1 MVHIKRIEL
10 SHFKS
15 FGGTTK
21 VPILPGFTVVSG
33 PNGSGKSNILDAL
46 LFCLG
51 LASSKGMRAD
61 RLPDLVNN
69 KHIGSGKAAETTV
82 SVTLDLTD
90 LGDLEDVVT
99 TITNVT
105 DAKDLIPIA
114 SSEEL
119 SEKSGQLN
127 EVWEEGDE
135 NGKVSEDST
144 YDSNGHG
151 CLELEE
157 SELESEAAK
166 EEQEDEIIT
175 VDQDD
180 KKIVAIAN
188 GDSLEWKVTR
198 RLRVGKKGNYTS
210 TFYVNG
216 QVSSAT
222 EVHDQLQKLRI
233 YPEGYN
239 VVLQGD
245 VTSIITMN
253 SRERREII
261 DELAGVAAFDRK
273 IQQTRK
279 TLDKVQEREEKCH
292 IIAQELV
299 ANRDRLAADRVKAEK
314 YRQLKEN
321 VQAKK
326 NQEKVLVWR
335 SLTQQQKELQSR
347 FTAGETEALQ
357 LGESIAKLDIEVKE
371 HSAKL
376 GILNT
381 KVKALGEDEQLSVA
395 SDLAT
400 QKAKLHQLKQKQEE
414 LTNTSQQKKLALSQT
429 QQNLEQYQGEIKQIE
444 HEKNKLEAEV
454 IPHLS
459 QQAIAA
465 KEVVSQS
472 RANAN
477 AIAEAS
483 EAWVQEQ
490 ASLSRQA
497 TTVQDVLNPQ
507 RTEQARISERYNQL
521 DSTIT
526 EQAQSLDGV
535 EAELKGKQAEYD
547 TLFGQVAKEQG
558 QVQGFAQQLAEAES
572 DRSLQQETQKR
583 LLTEQRDKQREL
595 DKLEATKQAQQEVQG
610 TYASKLILNS
620 NLSGIEGLVVQ
631 LGQVE
636 QRYRLALETA
646 AGGRLGFIVV
656 ESDLV
661 AAQGIE
667 LLKRERG
674 GRATFLPLNKIQAP
688 KLGNL
693 ATMRFGRGFVDWAV
707 NLVNS
712 DSRYDDI
719 FAYVFGGTIVFDTL
733 DNARS
738 SLGKHRI
745 VTLEGE
751 ILEVSGAMTGGSQS
765 SRSSLHFG
773 TAANRESGQVEA
785 LKERLAEIDRILSSY
800 DQRLASQIS
809 QIKELAEELTEARQ
823 LGRDNKILC
832 EQLEKEIKR
841 LTAQRELLIEQLNHN
856 RQEKATIQT
865 RLETLNSA
873 IPEQESKLQGLQQQL
888 QDLEESHSQSEWQQ
902 VRTLI
907 SSQEELQQ
915 LQESNLRQAETQLLD
930 LTNKYQRLREKIAE
944 AEQYITELSN
954 DQEAINLQQSAIN
967 AQSLEI
973 EQKISTAETQLE
985 QLSAKLGET
994 KQERDRME
1002 NNLRECR
1009 DRHQKQAWK
1018 LEKLQEAQQE
1028 RKGTLQTLQQQIAE
1042 QELELLDP
1050 LLEIPQLVNEDG
1062 IEAGESITFAN
1073 LHEQV
1078 EQLQKQIR
1086 NGEKRLEAM
1095 EPVNMLALEEYEK
1108 TEARLQEL
1116 SHKLDT
1122 IEAERT
1128 ELLLRVEKF
1137 TTLRFRAFKES
1148 YDAVNENFQKIY
1160 AELSDGD
1167 GHLQLEDENDPFNG
1181 GLNLVA
1187 HPKGKAVQKLSSM
1200 SGGEKSLTALGFIFS
1215 LQKYRPSPFYAFDE
1229 VDMFLDGA
1237 NVEKLSRMVKKQAQ
1251 QAQFLVVSLRRPMI
1265 EASERTIGVTQ
1276 ARGAHTQVLGIK
1288 MK

>member
-69 KHIGSGKAAETTV
+69 KHIGNGKAAEAIV
-82 SVTLDLTD
+82 SVTFDLTD
-90 LGDLEDVVT
+90 LGDLSDVVT
-99 TITNVT
+99 TVT
-105 DAKDLIPIA
+105 DARDLTLVS

-119 SEKSGQLN
+119 AAAIGNS
-127 EVWEEGDE
+127 
-135 NGKVSEDST
+135 
-144 YDSNGHG
+144 SNGNGNGHNEAEA
-151 CLELEE
+151 ELAEQE
-157 SELESEAAK
+157 SES
-166 EEQEDEIIT
+166 T

-180 KKIVAIAN
+180 KKIVAVAN
-188 GDSLEWKVTR
+188 SDSLEWKVTR
-198 RLRVGKKGNYTS
+198 RLRVGKNGNYTS
-210 TFYVNG
+210 TFYING
-216 QVSSAT
+216 EVSTAT
-222 EVHDQLQKLRI
+222 EVHEQLQKLRI

-279 TLDKVQEREEKCH
+279 TLDKVQEKEEKCH
-292 IIAQELV
+292 IIAQELI

-314 YRQLKEN
+314 YRKLKET
-321 VQAKK
+321 VQSKK
-326 NQEKVLVWR
+326 TQEKVLVWR
-335 SLTQQQKELQSR
+335 SLTQQQEELQNKLA
-347 FTAGETEALQ
+347 AGEAEAASLTK
-357 LGESIAKLDIEVKE
+357 SIAELDREVKAE
-371 HSAKL
+371 SDKL
-376 GILNT
+376 ETLNAR
-381 KVKALGEDEQLSVA
+381 VKALGEDEQLSVA

-400 QKAKLHQLKQKQEE
+400 QKAKQMTLQQKLGE
-414 LTNTSQQKKLALSQT
+414 LNNTSQQKQLALVQT
-429 QQNLEQYQGEIKQIE
+429 QQSLSQYQQEIKELGQ
-444 HEKNKLEAEV
+444 EKDCLESETV
-454 IPHLS
+454 PELTK
-459 QQAIAA
+459 QAIAA
-465 KEVVSQS
+465 RETVTESKN
-472 RANAN
+472 NAN

-490 ASLSRQA
+490 TNLSRQVGVIQS
-497 TTVQDVLNPQ
+497 TLNPQ
-507 RTEQARISERYNQL
+507 RTEQARINERYKQL
-521 DSTIT
+521 DNAIREQT
-526 EQAQSLDGV
+526 ESLEAID
-535 EAELKGKQAEYD
+535 AELKTKQSEYD
-547 TLFGQVAKEQG
+547 SLSDRVASEQG
-558 QVQGFAQQLAEAES
+558 HVQSVAQQLAEAES
-572 DRSLQQETQKR
+572 DRSLQQETQQR
-583 LLTEQRDKQREL
+583 LLKEQRDKQREL
-595 DKLEATKQAQQEVQG
+595 DKLEAKKQAQQEVQG
-610 TYASKLILNS
+610 THASKIILNS
-620 NLSGIEGLVVQ
+620 DLLGVEGMVAQ

-656 ESDLV
+656 ENDRV

-688 KLGNL
+688 RLGNM
-693 ATMRFGRGFVDWAV
+693 ATMRFGRGFIDLAV
-707 NLVNS
+707 NLV
-712 DSRYDDI
+712 DCDRRYDEI
-719 FAYVFGGTIVFDTL
+719 FAYVFAGTVVFDNL

-738 SLGKHRI
+738 SLGKYRI

-751 ILEVSGAMTGGSQS
+751 ILEVSGAMTGGSKS

-773 TAANRESGQVEA
+773 GMANREPEQVQV
-785 LKERLAEIDRILSSY
+785 LRERLAEIARILDSY
-800 DQRLASQIS
+800 DKRLATQIA
-809 QIKELAEELTEARQ
+809 QIQDLAEELTEARQ
-823 LGRDNKILC
+823 LGRDNKMLC
-832 EQLEKEIKR
+832 EQLEKDLKR
-841 LTAQRELLIEQLNHN
+841 LTGQRELLIDRLHNN
-856 RQEKATIQT
+856 RQERDTIQS
-865 RLETLNSA
+865 RLEILNRE
-873 IPEQESKLQGLQQQL
+873 IPEREAKLDELQQQL
-888 QDLEESHSQSEWQQ
+888 KVLENSHSQSEWQQ
-902 VRTLI
+902 VRSII
-907 SSQEELQQ
+907 SSQEEQ
-915 LQESNLRQAETQLLD
+915 LRQCEQVLRQAETKLLEV
-930 LTNKYQRLREKIAE
+930 TNSDRRAREKFAE
-944 AEQYITELSN
+944 AEQNIVQLTDNQTEIK
-954 DQEAINLQQSAIN
+954 QQQSAIDVKLTDL
-967 AQSLEI
+967 A
-973 EQKISTAETQLE
+973 QKITATEVELE
-985 QLSAKLGET
+985 KLSEKLGET
-994 KQERDRME
+994 KKERDRLE
-1002 NNLRECR
+1002 NKLKELR

-1018 LEKLQEAQQE
+1018 LEKLQESQQE
-1028 RKGTLQTLQQQIAE
+1028 RQATLQTLQQQIAE
-1042 QELELLDP
+1042 QELELPDP
-1050 LLEIPQLVNEDG
+1050 MPEIPQLINNEEM
-1062 IEAGESITFAN
+1062 EAGESITFAN
-1073 LHEQV
+1073 LQEQV
-1078 EQLQKQIR
+1078 EQLQRQIR

-1108 TEARLQEL
+1108 TETRLQEL
-1116 SHKLDT
+1116 SNKLDT

-1137 TTLRFRAFKES
+1137 TTLRLRAFKES

-1167 GHLQLEDENDPFNG
+1167 GHLQLEDEDDPFNG
-1181 GLNLVA
+1181 GLNLIA
-1187 HPKGKAVQKLSSM
+1187 HPKGKPVQKLSSM

-1251 QAQFLVVSLRRPMI
+1251 LAQFIVVSLRRPMI

>member
-69 KHIGSGKAAETTV
+69 KQISNGKVAEAVV

-90 LGDLEDVVT
+90 LGDLREVVT
-99 TITNVT
+99 AVT
-105 DAKDLIPIA
+105 DARDLTLVSSSQELQIA
-114 SSEEL
+114 INSDTDSNHNGNGNGDRETDLKPEEEL
-119 SEKSGQLN
+119 
-127 EVWEEGDE
+127 E
-135 NGKVSEDST
+135 NT
-144 YDSNGHG
+144 
-151 CLELEE
+151 
-157 SELESEAAK
+157 
-166 EEQEDEIIT
+166 T
-175 VDQDD
+175 VDRED

-188 GDSLEWKVTR
+188 GDSLEWKITR

-210 TFYVNG
+210 TFYING
-216 QVSSAT
+216 EVSTAT
-222 EVHDQLQKLRI
+222 EVHEQLQKLRI

-279 TLDKVQEREEKCH
+279 TLEKVKEREEKCH
-292 IIAQELV
+292 IIAQELI

-314 YRQLKEN
+314 YRKLKEN
-321 VQAKK
+321 VQEKK

-335 SLTQQQKELQSR
+335 SLIGQQQELQEKL
-347 FTAGETEALQ
+347 TGGETEAVKLT
-357 LGESIAKLDIEVKE
+357 ENIAKLDTEVKE
-371 HSAKL
+371 QTQQL
-376 GILNT
+376 ETLNVR
-381 KVKALGEDEQLSVA
+381 VKALGEDEQLSVA

-400 QKAKLHQLKQKQEE
+400 YKAKQLTLQQKQSESN
-414 LTNTSQQKKLALSQT
+414 NTSQQKQLDLVQT
-429 QQNLEQYQGEIKQIE
+429 QQNLELHQQEIEQLGK
-444 HEKNKLEAEV
+444 EKDRLEEE
-454 IPHLS
+454 IPTLTER
-459 QQAIAA
+459 AIATRESVTQS
-465 KEVVSQS
+465 KE
-472 RANAN
+472 NAD

-490 ASLSRQA
+490 ANLSRQVSA
-497 TTVQDVLNPQ
+497 IQEILNPQ

-521 DSTIT
+521 DNTIT
-526 EQAQSLDGV
+526 EQTESLAEID
-535 EAELKGKQAEYD
+535 AELQVKQAEYD
-547 TLFGQVAKEQG
+547 SLSGKVATSQARVRE
-558 QVQGFAQQLAEAES
+558 VAFRLAEAES
-572 DRSLQQETQKR
+572 DRSLQQETQQR
-583 LLTEQRDKQREL
+583 LLKEQRDKQREL
-595 DKLEATKQAQQEVQG
+595 DKLEAKTQAQQEAQG
-610 TYASKLILNS
+610 TLASKIILNS
-620 NLSGIEGLVVQ
+620 NLSGVEGLVVQ
-631 LGQVE
+631 LGQVDT
-636 QRYRLALETA
+636 RYRLALETA

-656 ESDLV
+656 ESDRI

-688 KLGNL
+688 RIGNM
-693 ATMRFGRGFVDWAV
+693 ATMRFGRGFIDLAV
-707 NLVNS
+707 NLV
-712 DSRYDDI
+712 DCEPRYDEI
-719 FAYVFGGTIVFDTL
+719 FAYVFGNTVVFDNL

-738 SLGKHRI
+738 DLGKHRI
-745 VTLEGE
+745 VTLEGD
-751 ILEVSGAMTGGSQS
+751 ILEVSGAMTGGSKS

-773 TAANRESGQVEA
+773 GTANRESGAEA
-785 LKERLAEIDRILSSY
+785 LKDRLAEIDRILDGY
-800 DQRLASQIS
+800 ERRIATQKAQI
-809 QIKELAEELTEARQ
+809 EDLAEELSEARQ
-823 LGRDNKILC
+823 LGRDNQILS
-832 EQLEKEIKR
+832 EQLAKDLKR
-841 LTAQRELLIEQLNHN
+841 LTGQRELLISQLQTN
-856 RQEKATIQT
+856 RQEKNTLSS
-865 RLETLNSA
+865 RLELLNRE
-873 IPEQESKLQGLQQQL
+873 IPERETQLDELQQQL
-888 QDLEESHSQSEWQQ
+888 KVLEESHSQSEWQQ
-902 VRTLI
+902 VREVI
-907 SSQEELQQ
+907 ANQEAQ
-915 LQESNLRQAETQLLD
+915 LRQHEQALRQAETQLLD
-930 LTNKYQRLREKIAE
+930 TANRHNRAREKFAE
-944 AEQYITELSN
+944 AERDIVRLNSDRDLIAEQQT
-954 DQEAINLQQSAIN
+954 AI
-967 AQSLEI
+967 
-973 EQKISTAETQLE
+973 ETQLTEIARKITAKEAELE

-994 KQERDRME
+994 KQLRDRTE
-1002 NNLRECR
+1002 TQLKELR

-1018 LEKLQEAQQE
+1018 LEKLESAQQE
-1028 RKGTLQTLQQQIAE
+1028 RQAILQTLQQQIAE
-1042 QELELLDP
+1042 RESELPDP
-1050 LLEIPQLVNEDG
+1050 LPEIPQLVNEG
-1062 IEAGESITFAN
+1062 VEAGESITFAN
-1073 LHEQV
+1073 IQEQV

-1137 TTLRFRAFKES
+1137 TTLRLRAFKES
-1148 YDAVNENFQKIY
+1148 FDAVNENFQKIY

-1167 GHLQLEDENDPFNG
+1167 GHLQLEDESDPFNG

-1187 HPKGKAVQKLSSM
+1187 HPKGKPVQKLSSM

-1251 QAQFLVVSLRRPMI
+1251 LAQFIVVSLRRPMI

>member
-1 MVHIKRIEL
+1 MVHIKRVEL

-69 KHIGSGKAAETTV
+69 KHIGSGKSAEAIV
-82 SVTLDLTD
+82 SVTFDLTD
-90 LGDLEDVVT
+90 LGDLSEVVT
-99 TITNVT
+99 TVT
-105 DAKDLIPIA
+105 DAKDLTLV
-114 SSEEL
+114 SSSQL
-119 SEKSGQLN
+119 KAAMDSG
-127 EVWEEGDE
+127 
-135 NGKVSEDST
+135 NGNGNGNG
-144 YDSNGHG
+144 NGHAVIEPEA
-151 CLELEE
+151 ELDTAE
-157 SELESEAAK
+157 
-166 EEQEDEIIT
+166 
-175 VDQDD
+175 VDRED
-180 KKIVAIAN
+180 KKIIAIAN
-188 GDSLEWKVTR
+188 GNSLEWKITR

-210 TFYVNG
+210 TFYING
-216 QVSSAT
+216 EVSSAT
-222 EVHDQLQKLRI
+222 EVHEQLQKLRI

-292 IIAQELV
+292 IIAQELI

-314 YRQLKEN
+314 YRKLKEK
-321 VQAKK
+321 VQEKK
-326 NQEKVLVWR
+326 NLEKVLIWR
-335 SLTQQQKELQSR
+335 SLTQQQEELQAKFR
-347 FTAGETEALQ
+347 LGETEAVSLTA
-357 LGESIAKLDIEVKE
+357 SIAKLDGEVRE
-371 HSAKL
+371 YSQQL
-376 GILNT
+376 ETLNA
-381 KVKALGEDEQLSVA
+381 KVKALGEDEQLTVA

-400 QKAKLHQLKQKQEE
+400 HKAKQLTLQQKQGE
-414 LTNTSQQKKLALSQT
+414 LNNASQQKQLALVQT
-429 QQNLEQYQGEIKQIE
+429 QQNLEQYQRDIKQFGK
-444 HEKNKLEAEV
+444 EKDKLEAEI
-454 IPHLS
+454 IPELTANANTARETVAES
-459 QQAIAA
+459 
-465 KEVVSQS
+465 K
-472 RANAN
+472 ANAN

-483 EAWVQEQ
+483 EAWVKEQ
-490 ASLSRQA
+490 ATLSRQVSDIQK
-497 TTVQDVLNPQ
+497 TLNPQ
-507 RTEQARISERYNQL
+507 LTDRARISERHSQL
-521 DSTIT
+521 NSTIESQT
-526 EQAQSLDGV
+526 QTLAEVD
-535 EAELKGKQAEYD
+535 AELNTKQAEYD
-547 TLFGQVAKEQG
+547 SLSGTVASEQAH
-558 QVQGFAQQLAEAES
+558 VRETAQQLAEAES
-572 DRSLQQETQKR
+572 DRSLQQETQER
-583 LLTEQRDKQREL
+583 LLKEQRDKQREL
-595 DKLEATKQAQQEVQG
+595 DKLEAKTQAQQEVQG
-610 TYASKLILNS
+610 TFASKIILNS
-620 NLSGIEGLVVQ
+620 NLSGVEGLVVQ

-656 ESDLV
+656 ESDRV
-661 AAQGIE
+661 AARGIE
-667 LLKRERG
+667 LLKQERG

-688 KLGNL
+688 RLGNM
-693 ATMRFGRGFVDWAV
+693 ATMRFGCGFIDLAV
-707 NLVNS
+707 NLVEC
-712 DSRYDDI
+712 DPRYDNI
-719 FAYVFGGTIVFDTL
+719 FAYVFGNTVVFDSL

-738 SLGKHRI
+738 QMGKHRI

-751 ILEVSGAMTGGSQS
+751 ILEASGAMTGGSKS

-773 TAANRESGQVEA
+773 GAANRESGQITA
-785 LKERLAEIDRILSSY
+785 LKERLAEIERILHNY
-800 DQRLASQIS
+800 DQRIANQKTQI
-809 QIKELAEELTEARQ
+809 QDLAEELTAARQ
-823 LGRDNKILC
+823 LGRDNKMLS
-832 EQLEKEIKR
+832 EQLEKDLKR
-841 LTAQRELLIEQLNHN
+841 LKGQRELLISQLHNN
-856 RQEKATIQT
+856 RQERDRLQS
-865 RLETLNSA
+865 RLETLERE
-873 IPEQESKLQGLQQQL
+873 IPQLEAQLAQLQQQL
-888 QDLEESHSQSEWQQ
+888 QVLEESHSQSEWQQ
-902 VRTLI
+902 VRAVIAKQEAEL
-907 SSQEELQQ
+907 SQHEQT
-915 LQESNLRQAETQLLD
+915 LRQAETQLLEIS
-930 LTNKYQRLREKIAE
+930 NQHQRATEKFAE
-944 AEQYITELSN
+944 AEADIIRIEGEQTEN
-954 DQEAINLQQSAIN
+954 KEQQTVVSHK
-967 AQSLEI
+967 LTEI
-973 EQKISTAETQLE
+973 AQKIADTEAELAQLT
-985 QLSAKLGET
+985 AKLGET
-994 KQERDRME
+994 KQERDRLE
-1002 NNLRECR
+1002 QQLKQLR
-1009 DRHQKQAWK
+1009 DRHQKQTWQ
-1018 LEKLQEAQQE
+1018 LEKLQSSQQE
-1028 RKGTLQTLQQQIAE
+1028 TQITLQSLQQQIAE
-1042 QELELLDP
+1042 RSAELP
-1050 LLEIPQLVNEDG
+1050 NPIPEIPQLINDEEL
-1062 IEAGESITFAN
+1062 EAGEAITFAN
-1073 LHEQV
+1073 LQEQV

-1137 TTLRFRAFKES
+1137 TTLRLRAFKES
-1148 YDAVNENFQKIY
+1148 FDAVNENFQKIY

-1187 HPKGKAVQKLSSM
+1187 HPKGKPVQKLSSM

-1251 QAQFLVVSLRRPMI
+1251 SAQFIVVSLRRPMI

>member
-1 MVHIKRIEL
+1 MVHIKRVEL

-21 VPILPGFTVVSG
+21 VPILPGFTVISG

-69 KHIGSGKAAETTV
+69 KHIGSGKAAETLV

-90 LGDLEDVVT
+90 LGDLSDVVT
-99 TITNVT
+99 TIS
-105 DAKDLIPIA
+105 DAKDLTPIT
-114 SSEEL
+114 SSAEL
-119 SEKSGQLN
+119 QEAMENHSDEDNHANEDDQSLEK
-127 EVWEEGDE
+127 V
-135 NGKVSEDST
+135 T
-144 YDSNGHG
+144 
-151 CLELEE
+151 
-157 SELESEAAK
+157 
-166 EEQEDEIIT
+166 T

-180 KKIVAIAN
+180 KKIIAIAN

-210 TFYVNG
+210 TFYING
-216 QVSSAT
+216 QVAT
-222 EVHDQLQKLRI
+222 ANDVHEQLQKLRI

-245 VTSIITMN
+245 VTSVITMN
-253 SRERREII
+253 SKERREII
-261 DELAGVAAFDRK
+261 DELAGVGAFDRK
-273 IQQTRK
+273 IGQTRK

-292 IIAQELV
+292 IIAQELI

-314 YRQLKEN
+314 YRKLKET
-321 VQAKK
+321 VQGKK

-335 SLTQQQKELQSR
+335 SLIQQQEELQAKVSV
-347 FTAGETEALQ
+347 GEAEKVQ
-357 LGESIAKLDIEVKE
+357 LADSIGKLDLEVKE
-371 HSAKL
+371 CSAKL
-376 GILNT
+376 ETLNAQ
-381 KVKALGEDEQLSVA
+381 VKALGEDEQLSVA

-400 QKAKLHQLKQKQEE
+400 QKAKQLTLQQKLEE
-414 LTNTSQQKKLALSQT
+414 LSHTSQQKQLALIQT
-429 QQNLEQYQGEIKQIE
+429 QQNLEQYQQEIEQLGKEKSKLAGE
-444 HEKNKLEAEV
+444 N
-454 IPHLS
+454 IPALTSLALS
-459 QQAIAA
+459 ARQT
-465 KEVVSQS
+465 VTQS
-472 RANAN
+472 KANAN
-477 AIAEAS
+477 AIAQAS

-490 ASLSRQA
+490 ANLSRQVTA
-497 TTVQDVLNPQ
+497 IQKTLNPQ
-507 RTEQARISERYNQL
+507 RTEQARINEKHNQL
-521 DSTIT
+521 NNNIESENHFLT
-526 EQAQSLDGV
+526 AV
-535 EAELKGKQAEYD
+535 EAELKAKQTEYD
-547 TLFGQVAKEQG
+547 ALSGQVTAEQA
-558 QVQGFAQQLAEAES
+558 QVQNIASQLAAAES
-572 DRSLQQETQKR
+572 DRALQLETQQR

-595 DKLEATKQAQQEVQG
+595 DKLEAKTQAQQEVQG
-610 TYASKLILNS
+610 TYASKIILNS

-631 LGQVE
+631 LGQVQ

-656 ESDLV
+656 ESDRI

-667 LLKRERG
+667 LLKQERG

-688 KLGNL
+688 KIGNV
-693 ATMRFGRGFVDWAV
+693 ATMRFGRGFIDLAV
-707 NLVNS
+707 NLVDC
-712 DSRYDDI
+712 DSRYDEI
-719 FAYVFGGTIVFDTL
+719 FAYVFGNTVVFDSL

-738 SLGKHRI
+738 SLGQHRI
-745 VTLEGE
+745 VTLEGD
-751 ILEVSGAMTGGSQS
+751 ILEVSGAMTGGSTS

-773 TAANRESGQVEA
+773 GSTNRESEQGLA
-785 LKERLAEIDRILSSY
+785 LQTRLAEIARILTNY
-800 DQRLASQIS
+800 EQRLANQLA
-809 QIKELAEELTEARQ
+809 QIKDLAEELTEARQ
-823 LGRDNKILC
+823 LGRDNKILA
-832 EQLEKEIKR
+832 EQLSKEITR
-841 LTAQRELLIEQLNHN
+841 LTAQKEVLINQLHNN
-856 RQEKATIQT
+856 RQERDVIQA
-865 RLETLNSA
+865 RLTELNQS
-873 IPEQESKLQGLQQQL
+873 IPEQEAQL
-888 QDLEESHSQSEWQQ
+888 QLLQEQLKVLEESHSQSEWQQ
-902 VRTLI
+902 VQAVI
-907 SSQEELQQ
+907 NQQEEQLQ
-915 LQESNLRQAETQLLD
+915 LQELNLRQAETQLLD
-930 LTNKYQRLREKIAE
+930 LSNRHQRLIEKNTEAQVYVTELNNAQTTIDTQQAEINHQLIEIKQKIANSE
-944 AEQYITELSN
+944 TEL
-954 DQEAINLQQSAIN
+954 
-967 AQSLEI
+967 
-973 EQKISTAETQLE
+973 
-985 QLSAKLGET
+985 AKLSEKLGVT
-994 KQERDRME
+994 KQERDRLE
-1002 NNLRECR
+1002 NELKQLR
-1009 DRHQKQAWK
+1009 DRYQKQAWQ
-1018 LEKLQEAQQE
+1018 LEKLNSIQQE
-1028 RKGTLQTLQQQIAE
+1028 RQATLQALEQQIVEQE
-1042 QELELLDP
+1042 QELPDP
-1050 LLEIPQLVNEDG
+1050 IPEISQLVNEEG
-1062 IEAGESITFAN
+1062 IEAGELLTFST
-1073 LHEQV
+1073 LQEQV

-1137 TTLRFRAFKES
+1137 TTLRLRAFKES
-1148 YDAVNENFQKIY
+1148 FDAVNENFQKIY

-1167 GHLQLEDENDPFNG
+1167 GHLQLEDEADPFNG

-1251 QAQFLVVSLRRPMI
+1251 SAQFIVVSLRRPMI

>member
-1 MVHIKRIEL
+1 MVHIKRVEL

-46 LFCLG
+46 LFCLN

-69 KHIGSGKAAETTV
+69 KHIANGKVAEAVV
-82 SVTLDLTD
+82 SVTFDLTD
-90 LGDLEDVVT
+90 LGDLSDVVT
-99 TITNVT
+99 TVT
-105 DAKDLIPIA
+105 DAKNLTLV
-114 SSEEL
+114 SSTEEL
-119 SEKSGQLN
+119 AEAMANGSKET
-127 EVWEEGDE
+127 E
-135 NGKVSEDST
+135 N
-144 YDSNGHG
+144 SNGHSVE
-151 CLELEE
+151 ELEE
-157 SELESEAAK
+157 VEEAEELEEVERAA
-166 EEQEDEIIT
+166 

-180 KKIVAIAN
+180 KKIMAIAN
-188 GDSLEWKVTR
+188 GDSLEWKITR
-198 RLRVGKKGNYTS
+198 RLRVAKKGNYTS
-210 TFYVNG
+210 TFYING
-216 QVSSAT
+216 EVSSAT
-222 EVHDQLQKLRI
+222 EVHEQLQKLRI

-253 SRERREII
+253 SKERREII
-261 DELAGVAAFDRK
+261 DELAGVGAFDRK

-292 IIAQELV
+292 IIAQELI

-314 YRQLKEN
+314 YRKLKEQ
-321 VQAKK
+321 V
-326 NQEKVLVWR
+326 QEKKIQEQVLVWR
-335 SLTQQQKELQSR
+335 SLTQQQEELQDR
-347 FTAGETEALQ
+347 FAVGETEAIQLQ
-357 LGESIAKLDIEVKE
+357 SSILKLDTEVTQE
-371 HSAKL
+371 STKL
-376 GILNT
+376 ETLNAQ
-381 KVKALGEDEQLSVA
+381 VKALGEDEQLSIA

-400 QKAKLHQLKQKQEE
+400 QKAKQLTLQQKLAE
-414 LTNTSQQKKLALSQT
+414 LNNTSQQKQLNLVQT
-429 QQNLEQYQGEIKQIE
+429 EQNLAQYQQEIKQFGQE
-444 HEKNKLEAEV
+444 QDGLENEI
-454 IPHLS
+454 IPTL
-459 QQAIAA
+459 IAKA
-465 KEVVSQS
+465 VAARETVSQS
-472 RANAN
+472 KANAN

-497 TTVQDVLNPQ
+497 ATIQETLNPQ
-507 RTEQARISERYNQL
+507 RTEQARISEQYNQL
-521 DSTIT
+521 DKTIQSQT
-526 EQAQSLDGV
+526 ESLAAVD
-535 EAELKGKQAEYD
+535 AELKVKQVEFDALSGK
-547 TLFGQVAKEQG
+547 VATEQG
-558 QVQGFAQQLAEAES
+558 HVQEIAQQLAEAES
-572 DRSLQQETQKR
+572 DRALQQETQSR
-583 LLTEQRDKQREL
+583 LLKEQRDKQREL
-595 DKLEATKQAQQEVQG
+595 DKLEAKKQAQQEVQG
-610 TYASKLILNS
+610 TYASKIILNS
-620 NLSGIEGLVVQ
+620 HLSGIEGLVVQ

-656 ESDLV
+656 ESDRV

-688 KLGNL
+688 PLGNI
-693 ATMRFGRGFVDWAV
+693 ATMRFGRGFIDLAV
-707 NLVNS
+707 NLV
-712 DSRYDDI
+712 DCDPRYDEI
-719 FAYVFGGTIVFDTL
+719 FAYVFGGTIVFDNL

-738 SLGKHRI
+738 QLGKHRI

-751 ILEVSGAMTGGSQS
+751 ILEASGAMTGGSQS

-773 TAANRESGQVEA
+773 GIANREPEQVEA
-785 LKERLAEIDRILSSY
+785 LQERLAEIARILNSY
-800 DQRLASQIS
+800 DQRIANQVA
-809 QIKELAEELTEARQ
+809 QIKDLAEELTEARQ
-823 LGRDNKILC
+823 LGRDNKILS
-832 EQLEKEIKR
+832 EQLEKDLKR
-841 LTAQRELLIEQLNHN
+841 LTGQRELLINQLHAN
-856 RQEKATIQT
+856 RQERDTIQS
-865 RLETLNSA
+865 RLEILNRE
-873 IPEQESKLQGLQQQL
+873 IPEQETNLNNLQQQL
-888 QDLEESHSQSEWQQ
+888 KVLEDSHAQSEWQQ
-902 VRTLI
+902 VQAVINT
-907 SSQEELQQ
+907 QEEQ
-915 LQESNLRQAETQLLD
+915 LREQEQTLRQAETELLE
-930 LTNKYQRLREKIAE
+930 LTNKHQRVREKFTE
-944 AEQYITELSN
+944 AEQNIVQLTNDQIAIQEQQATINHQLNEIDQKITATETEL
-954 DQEAINLQQSAIN
+954 
-967 AQSLEI
+967 
-973 EQKISTAETQLE
+973 
-985 QLSAKLGET
+985 AKLSEKLGAT
-994 KQERDRME
+994 KQERDRLE
-1002 NNLRECR
+1002 NQLKELR
-1009 DRHQKQAWK
+1009 DRHQKQVWQ
-1018 LEKLQEAQQE
+1018 LEKLQATQQE
-1028 RKGTLQTLQQQIAE
+1028 RQTTLQTLQQQIAE
-1042 QELELLDP
+1042 QIQELPDP
-1050 LLEIPQLVNEDG
+1050 LPEIPQLVNQDG

-1073 LHEQV
+1073 LQEQV

-1137 TTLRFRAFKES
+1137 TTLRLRAFKES

-1187 HPKGKAVQKLSSM
+1187 HPKGKPVQKLSSM

-1237 NVEKLSRMVKKQAQ
+1237 NVEKLSRMVKQ
-1251 QAQFLVVSLRRPMI
+1251 QAQEAQFIVVSLRRPMI

>member
-1 MVHIKRIEL
+1 MVHIKRVEL

-46 LFCLG
+46 LFCLN

-69 KHIGSGKAAETTV
+69 KHIANGKVAEAVV
-82 SVTLDLTD
+82 SVTFDLTD
-90 LGDLEDVVT
+90 LGDLSDVVT
-99 TITNVT
+99 TVT
-105 DAKDLIPIA
+105 DAQDLTLV
-114 SSEEL
+114 SSPEEL
-119 SEKSGQLN
+119 AEAMGNSSN
-127 EVWEEGDE
+127 EE
-135 NGKVSEDST
+135 N
-144 YDSNGHG
+144 SNGHG
-151 CLELEE
+151 AEELEE
-157 SELESEAAK
+157 LEEVERA
-166 EEQEDEIIT
+166 T

-180 KKIVAIAN
+180 KKIIAIAN
-188 GDSLEWKVTR
+188 GDSLEWKITR
-198 RLRVGKKGNYTS
+198 RLRVAKKGNYTS
-210 TFYVNG
+210 TFYING
-216 QVSSAT
+216 EVSSAT
-222 EVHDQLQKLRI
+222 EVHEQLQKLRI

-253 SRERREII
+253 SKERREII
-261 DELAGVAAFDRK
+261 DELAGVGAFDRK

-279 TLDKVQEREEKCH
+279 TLDKVREREEKCQ
-292 IIAQELV
+292 IIAQELI

-314 YRQLKEN
+314 YRKLKEQ
-321 VQAKK
+321 V
-326 NQEKVLVWR
+326 QEKKIHEQVLVWR
-335 SLTQQQKELQSR
+335 SLTQQEGELQNQ
-347 FTAGETEALQ
+347 FAAGETEATQLQ
-357 LGESIAKLDIEVKE
+357 SSILKLDTEVTQE
-371 HSAKL
+371 SVKL
-376 GILNT
+376 ETLNAQ
-381 KVKALGEDEQLSVA
+381 VKALGEDEQLSIA

-400 QKAKLHQLKQKQEE
+400 QKAKQLTLQQKLGE
-414 LTNTSQQKKLALSQT
+414 LNNTSQQKQLTLVQT
-429 QQNLEQYQGEIKQIE
+429 EQNLAQYQQEIKQFGQ
-444 HEKNKLEAEV
+444 EKDRLENEIV
-454 IPHLS
+454 PTL
-459 QQAIAA
+459 IANA
-465 KEVVSQS
+465 VAARETVSQS
-472 RANAN
+472 KDNAN

-497 TTVQDVLNPQ
+497 SAIQETLNPQ

-521 DSTIT
+521 DKTI
-526 EQAQSLDGV
+526 QAQTESLEVVDAEFKVKQV
-535 EAELKGKQAEYD
+535 EFDSLSGK
-547 TLFGQVAKEQG
+547 VAAEQG
-558 QVQGFAQQLAEAES
+558 HVQEIAQQLAEAES
-572 DRSLQQETQKR
+572 DRTLQQETQSR
-583 LLTEQRDKQREL
+583 LLQEQRDKQREV
-595 DKLEATKQAQQEVQG
+595 DKLEAKKQAQQEVQG
-610 TYASKLILNS
+610 TYASKIILNS

-656 ESDLV
+656 ESDRV

-688 KLGNL
+688 SLGNI
-693 ATMRFGRGFVDWAV
+693 ATMRFGRGFIDLAV
-707 NLVNS
+707 NLV
-712 DSRYDDI
+712 DCDPRYDEI
-719 FAYVFGGTIVFDTL
+719 FAYVFGGTIVFDNL

-738 SLGKHRI
+738 QLGKHRI

-751 ILEVSGAMTGGSQS
+751 ILEASGAMTGGSQS

-773 TAANRESGQVEA
+773 GTANREPEQVEA
-785 LKERLAEIDRILSSY
+785 LRERLAEIARILNNY
-800 DQRLASQIS
+800 DQRIANQVA
-809 QIKELAEELTEARQ
+809 QIKDLAEELTEARQ
-823 LGRDNKILC
+823 LGRDNKILS
-832 EQLEKEIKR
+832 EQLEKDLKR
-841 LTAQRELLIEQLNHN
+841 LTGQRELLINQLHTN
-856 RQEKATIQT
+856 RQERDTIQS
-865 RLETLNSA
+865 RLAILNRE
-873 IPEQESKLQGLQQQL
+873 IPEQEASLQNLQQQL
-888 QDLEESHSQSEWQQ
+888 KVLEDSHAQSEWQQ
-902 VRTLI
+902 VRAVINT
-907 SSQEELQQ
+907 QEEQ
-915 LQESNLRQAETQLLD
+915 LRQHEQVLRQAETELLE
-930 LTNKYQRLREKIAE
+930 LTNKHQRVREKFTE
-944 AEQYITELSN
+944 SEQNIVQLAN
-954 DQEAINLQQSAIN
+954 DQIAIKEQQATIN
-967 AQSLEI
+967 HQLSEI
-973 EQKISTAETQLE
+973 AQKITTADTKL
-985 QLSAKLGET
+985 AKLAEKLGVT
-994 KQERDRME
+994 KQERDRLE
-1002 NNLRECR
+1002 NQLKQLR
-1009 DRHQKQAWK
+1009 DRHQKQVWQS
-1018 LEKLQEAQQE
+1018 EKLALSQQE
-1028 RKGTLQTLQQQIAE
+1028 RQATLQTLQQQIAE
-1042 QELELLDP
+1042 QKQELPDP
-1050 LLEIPQLVNEDG
+1050 IPEIPQLVNHDG

-1073 LHEQV
+1073 LQEQV

-1137 TTLRFRAFKES
+1137 TTLRLRAFKES

-1187 HPKGKAVQKLSSM
+1187 HPKGKPVQKLSSM

-1237 NVEKLSRMVKKQAQ
+1237 NVEKLSRMVKQ
-1251 QAQFLVVSLRRPMI
+1251 QAQEAQFIVVSLRRPMI